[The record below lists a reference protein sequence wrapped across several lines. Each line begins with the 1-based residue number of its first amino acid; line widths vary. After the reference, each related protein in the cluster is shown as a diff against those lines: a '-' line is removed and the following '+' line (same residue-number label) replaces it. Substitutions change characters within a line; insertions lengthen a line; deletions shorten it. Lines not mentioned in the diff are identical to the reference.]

1 MNSLIVAMHLGFLQ
15 PYSNGQ
21 HHKWILGPAETKPST
36 LCFLSGK
43 FHMWPTICLCYRPE
57 IKNFRGKQE
66 LQTRILVF
74 ICASLSV
81 SLLTKL
87 PILFTDMKHFY
98 MKRESERKCEID
110 KLQKWN
116 LQKSKMNGTGSEGK
130 LFKEWLS
137 FFIRHWMQQNGVCL
151 GGDRM
156 LRRKIYSK

>member
-15 PYSNGQ
+15 PYSSGQ

-57 IKNFRGKQE
+57 IKNFRSKQE
-66 LQTRILVF
+66 LQTRRIFVF
-74 ICASLSV
+74 ICASLFV

-98 MKRESERKCEID
+98 MEREREWEK
-110 KLQKWN
+110 KWN
-116 LQKSKMNGTGSEGK
+116 WPVTEMKSTKKQN
-130 LFKEWLS
+130 EWHC
-137 FFIRHWMQQNGVCL
+137 F
-151 GGDRM
+151 
-156 LRRKIYSK
+156 RRKVVQRMAFVFH